1 MLFFY
6 LILGWILGVIHNSDI
21 LKNQDHPNLNFD
33 LVVAVSRRTDRRL
46 ATMLAAIIFVINFF
60 SIHSPPLFSEFLR
73 LTIGK
78 TVNRYM
84 GYESDKYH
92 IRYYS
97 LHAMRFDLCW
107 KSLDFFNNSR
117 FICQIKP

>member
-1 MLFFY
+1 
-6 LILGWILGVIHNSDI
+6 
-21 LKNQDHPNLNFD
+21 
-33 LVVAVSRRTDRRL
+33 
-46 ATMLAAIIFVINFF
+46 MLAAIIFVINFF

-97 LHAMRFDLCW
+97 LHAMRFDLYW
-107 KSLDFFNNSR
+107 KILDFLTILDLFVKLNHKCGR
-117 FICQIKP
+117 K

>member
-1 MLFFY
+1 M
-6 LILGWILGVIHNSDI
+6 VIFMS
-21 LKNQDHPNLNFD
+21 
-33 LVVAVSRRTDRRL
+33 LV
-46 ATMLAAIIFVINFF
+46 F
-60 SIHSPPLFSEFLR
+60 SHFR
-73 LTIGK
+73 AYIGK
-78 TVNRYM
+78 TVNRKSLSRYM

-97 LHAMRFDLCW
+97 LHAMRFYLCW